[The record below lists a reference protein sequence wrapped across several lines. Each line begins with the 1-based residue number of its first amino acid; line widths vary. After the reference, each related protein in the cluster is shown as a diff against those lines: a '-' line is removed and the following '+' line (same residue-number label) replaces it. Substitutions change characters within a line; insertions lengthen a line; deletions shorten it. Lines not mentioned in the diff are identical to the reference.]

1 MVQHFN
7 PPTLI
12 DMTAI
17 YSHAVKAGNLI
28 FVAGQCAHR
37 PLPDGKGVSAKE
49 PSDIIVGKGDP
60 YAQARLCYENIR
72 HALEGAG
79 ATMRD
84 VVKINTYST
93 HPDYRAIL
101 IALRDE
107 FFEPPYPASTGVVIT
122 SLFDPAALFEVEVIA
137 CVNNSGS

>member
-1 MVQHFN
+1 MLQHFN
-7 PPTLI
+7 PPTLC

-37 PLPDGKGVSAKE
+37 PLTDGRKVTASE
-49 PSDIIVGKGDP
+49 PSNIIVGKGDP
-60 YAQARLCYENIR
+60 YAQARLCYENVR

-84 VVKINTYST
+84 VVKITTYST

-101 IALRDE
+101 IAVRGE
-107 FFEPPYPASTGVVIT
+107 FFEPPYPASTGVVVT
-122 SLFDPAALFEVEVIA
+122 SLFDPSALFEVEVIA
-137 CVNNSGS
+137 SVDQ

>member
-1 MVQHFN
+1 MMVEHFN
-7 PPTLI
+7 PPTLY
-12 DMTAI
+12 DNSTI

-37 PLPDGKGVSAKE
+37 PKPGSVGE
-49 PSDIIVGKGDP
+49 SDIIVGKGDP
-60 YAQARLCYENIR
+60 YAQARLCYENVR
-72 HALEGAG
+72 LALESAG

-84 VVKINTYST
+84 VVKITTYST

-101 IALRDE
+101 IAVRPE
-107 FFEPPYPASTGVVIT
+107 FFDPPYPASTGVVVT

-137 CVNNSGS
+137 YVDK

>member
-1 MVQHFN
+1 MVEYFN
-7 PPTLI
+7 PPTLC
-12 DMTAI
+12 DMSAI

-28 FVAGQCAHR
+28 FAAGQCAHR
-37 PLPDGKGVSAKE
+37 PLTDGRRFTASE
-49 PSDIIVGKGDP
+49 PADIIVGKGDP
-60 YAQARLCYENIR
+60 YVQARLCYENVR

-79 ATMRD
+79 ASMRD

-101 IALRDE
+101 IATRGE
-107 FFEPPYPASTGVVIT
+107 FFEPPYPASTGVVVT

-137 CVNNSGS
+137 YVDK